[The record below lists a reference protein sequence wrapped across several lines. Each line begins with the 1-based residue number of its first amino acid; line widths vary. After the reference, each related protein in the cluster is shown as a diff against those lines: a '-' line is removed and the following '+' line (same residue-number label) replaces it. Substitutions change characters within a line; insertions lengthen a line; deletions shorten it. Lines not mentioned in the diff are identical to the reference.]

1 VEHHGELVLLIE
13 DKNYFD
19 VVVEHAKKLG
29 MYDKNDE
36 TNGTLA
42 SRLEYLEKYGGDKMR
57 VKLFKDFAPFS
68 FGFVIEQRHGDG
80 WQHLFTGGLI
90 FHGPHDALGS
100 GSGPTFSSTVTPTS
114 GWSIHT

>member
-1 VEHHGELVLLIE
+1 VLLIE
-13 DKNYFD
+13 DQNYFD

-36 TNGTLA
+36 NNGTLA

-57 VKLFKDFAPFS
+57 VKLFKDFAPYS
-68 FGFVIEQRHGDG
+68 FGFVIEQKAGEG

-90 FHGPHDALGS
+90 FHGPHDGLGS
-100 GSGPTFSSTVTPTS
+100 GAAPSFSVALAATI